1 MAQPMQGVKVVDLSR
16 ILAGPLCTMT
26 LGDFGAEVLKVE
38 SRAGDETR
46 RWLPPVTSDGV
57 STYYSAVNRNKQAIV
72 VDFKN
77 PEELHELCKIIDDA
91 DVLVQNF
98 GFYSKSTECLDQ
110 AVIFGFIAIH
120 RLHQHF

>member
-16 ILAGPLCTMT
+16 ILAGPLSTMT
-26 LGDFGAEVLKVE
+26 LGDFGAEVLKIE

-46 RWLPPVTSDGV
+46 GWLPPVTSDGV
-57 STYYSAVNRNKQAIV
+57 STYYSAVNRNKQAII

-77 PEELHELCKIIDDA
+77 SDELHELRKIIDDA

-98 GFYSKSTECLDQ
+98 RPGVLTQFGLDYES
-110 AVIFGFIAIH
+110 V
-120 RLHQHF
+120 